1 MDSKQIQ
8 ALIVLVTLYL
18 IMSVD
23 NSGKWVKIINDKDVA
38 RKMEIEI

>member
-1 MDSKQIQ
+1 MDSKQNQ
-8 ALIVLVTLYL
+8 ALVVLVTLYP
-18 IMSVD
+18 IISVD